1 VRRPARSA
9 TFLHAIV
16 AVSVRSI
23 EQEPA
28 IRVLVVDD
36 DAAVVE
42 ALGRKLTY
50 VGYAVEVAR
59 EPGVIIDRLRGGRAD
74 WDVVL
79 LDVGLPGMSG
89 IDLLKRFRDSGSQAA
104 VIMLTGDDSATTATT
119 CLRAGAF
126 HYLTKP
132 YLPVELASIVE
143 SAARHATLRRR
154 LASRAELRVG
164 ATLVGDSLA
173 MRKLRAAI
181 DRLAISDVA
190 VLIQGESGTGKELVA
205 RALHAGSARDRA
217 FLAINCSAI
226 PDTLIDSELFG
237 HARGAFTGATA
248 DRDGVF
254 IEAHGG
260 TLFLDEIGDMP
271 LHVQARLLR
280 VLQEGEVRPVG
291 STETRRVDVRVIA
304 ATHVDLRAA
313 ADAGQFREDLFY
325 RLHVVALRVPPLR
338 ERREDVP
345 LLVAHF
351 LRKHC
356 GDAAPAVTSEALD
369 ALVSDPWPGNV
380 RELENALLHAIAF
393 HHEGAALG
401 IEALPPPVLARA
413 GGAATRA
420 APPAVASLDGPVHLL
435 PLSEAKRQVNAT
447 FERDY
452 LIKLLERAHGS
463 VSEAA
468 RLAGIDRTNLRRLLK
483 RHEIQSGAY
492 RVQRR

>member
-1 VRRPARSA
+1 V
-9 TFLHAIV
+9 
-16 AVSVRSI
+16 VRSI
-23 EQEPA
+23 ELEPC

-36 DAAVVE
+36 DADVAE

-50 VGYAVEVAR
+50 VGYEVEVAT
-59 EPGVIIDRLRGGRAD
+59 EPAGIAERIRVERAD

-79 LDVGLPGMSG
+79 LDVGLPGISG
-89 IDLLKRFRDSGSQAA
+89 IDLLKRFRDSGSMAA
-104 VIMLTGDDSATTATT
+104 VIMLTGDTTATTATT
-119 CLRAGAF
+119 CLRSGAF

-132 YLPVELASIVE
+132 CLPIELASTVE
-143 SAARHATLRRR
+143 SAARHAILRRR
-154 LASRAELRVG
+154 LARDEVPG
-164 ATLVGDSLA
+164 AAGVLVGESPE
-173 MRKLRAAI
+173 MRRLQAAVE
-181 DRLAISDVA
+181 RLAGQDVA

-205 RALHAGSARDRA
+205 RALHAGGPPDRP

-237 HARGAFTGATA
+237 HARGAFTGATM

-254 IEAHGG
+254 VEADGG
-260 TLFLDEIGDMP
+260 ALFLDEIGDMP

-291 STETRRVDVRVIA
+291 SVDIRKVNVRVIA

-313 ADAGQFREDLFY
+313 VAAGRFRDDLFY

-338 ERREDVP
+338 ERRDDVP
-345 LLVAHF
+345 RLVAHF

-356 GDAAPAVTSEALD
+356 GADVPTLTPEALD
-369 ALVSDPWPGNV
+369 ALVADPWPGNV
-380 RELENALLHAIAF
+380 RELENALLHAIAL
-393 HHEGAALG
+393 HQGDVIGLES
-401 IEALPPPVLARA
+401 LPPKIGVRSLPV
-413 GGAATRA
+413 AAVSV
-420 APPAVASLDGPVHLL
+420 AVEDPTHLL

-447 FERDY
+447 FERGY
-452 LIKLLERAHGS
+452 LMKVLERARGS

-483 RHEIQSGAY
+483 RHEIRSGAF
-492 RVQRR
+492 RATRR